1 HQDDTII
8 DISEP
13 FSAFTCWI
21 PLEDV
26 SYSNGCMGL
35 IKGGHLL
42 FNNICANPADYAQN
56 IKQEYIPILSKY
68 MNWLEIKAGKTII
81 VNHNTPHASLPNFSK
96 KNRLAIALLMT
107 DSRATLC
114 NYFKNPKKENSILK
128 YKVNKDFFINYSNE
142 RLLNLYNNNCLIE
155 EYPISE
161 ELECNQQDM
170 NLSFL
175 ENKLFEYG
183 NMPNNKYELYLKY
196 KNSSSNKI
204 LYKIKNLFRRIS
216 NATAT

>member
-1 HQDDTII
+1 
-8 DISEP
+8 
-13 FSAFTCWI
+13 
-21 PLEDV
+21 
-26 SYSNGCMGL
+26 
-35 IKGGHLL
+35 
-42 FNNICANPADYAQN
+42 
-56 IKQEYIPILSKY
+56 
-68 MNWLEIKAGKTII
+68 
-81 VNHNTPHASLPNFSK
+81 
-96 KNRLAIALLMT
+96 MT